1 MLASFSELFIIYS
14 DRFISNS
21 IKIIV
26 STFRITENPLLYRRH
41 SFYYNLWLFLRRLLR
56 WLLYLSKN
64 DWGIMRNA
72 ATFFLLTDPLSN
84 SSHKP
89 LIIVKT
95 YFNLIIYAQYYF
107 TSDQFISNYRYLRQN
122 IRLENINLGIRIRY
136 RFLEKIKKWLLFYS
150 NWIRLLIEKAFLFIL
165 LVLKLLF
172 LNITSLTGTQ

>member
-26 STFRITENPLLYRRH
+26 STFRITENLLLYRRH

-72 ATFFLLTDPLSN
+72 ATFLLTDPLSN

-89 LIIVKT
+89 SIIVKP

-107 TSDQFISNYRYLRQN
+107 ISDQFISNYRYVRQN
-122 IRLENINLGIRIRY
+122 IRPLNINFG
-136 RFLEKIKKWLLFYS
+136 
-150 NWIRLLIEKAFLFIL
+150 NT
-165 LVLKLLF
+165 
-172 LNITSLTGTQ
+172 N